1 MTDTAEAAK
10 AVNEI
15 TQRARAA
22 RAAKAAAAAA
32 NGTSASAAAS
42 PKFAPGVLVK
52 FITFAIAVATLPIAT
67 YYYALDN
74 WFPGDTMYS
83 AICAAAAVNLIVLVY
98 AVIAVVEGST
108 HDPEAEALVKA
119 MRQEHLAKR
128 AAQEAA
134 VETKKDQ

>member
-1 MTDTAEAAK
+1 MTDTAEAAR

-22 RAAKAAAAAA
+22 RAAKVAAAAAS
-32 NGTSASAAAS
+32 GASAASANAS

-67 YYYALDN
+67 YYYALEN
-74 WFPGDTMYS
+74 WFPEDTMYS

-98 AVIAVVEGST
+98 AVIAVV
-108 HDPEAEALVKA
+108 
-119 MRQEHLAKR
+119 
-128 AAQEAA
+128 
-134 VETKKDQ
+134 